1 MAEEFKKNQQEVKN
15 EIRKG
20 IGQQAAYRK
29 CRNADKVKLRE
40 L

>member
-29 CRNADKVKLRE
+29 CRNADKIQFCE
-40 L
+40 S

>member
-20 IGQQAAYRK
+20 
-29 CRNADKVKLRE
+29 RNADKVKLRE